1 MRTGLRNTRRPLTLY
16 IFYGIIAI
24 VQKLGQ
30 QPGASMDYLGL
41 IFVVVGYSFLGWCL
55 WVANPKHPER
65 LEKLRKALGVTK
77 ED

>member
-1 MRTGLRNTRRPLTLY
+1 
-16 IFYGIIAI
+16 
-24 VQKLGQ
+24 
-30 QPGASMDYLGL
+30 MDYLGL